1 MNTNDRT
8 PVSDERLAR
17 SRARLALTVIAA
29 GLAANMAF
37 VIAAR
42 MLGADFP
49 YSSFLFMQEDRFA
62 DFFKLILAVKEPASQ
77 ASIIDW
83 PFQPHLE
90 ALRQQGIALQGT
102 IINADHLPP
111 LAMALALAA
120 RLTIDHFDIVL
131 LFLIVLAGLAIA
143 FVRVLHQNPVTG
155 DLAPYWSAAL
165 LLSFPLIAAVD
176 RGHVFSLIC
185 ALCVLAGTLRMVARG
200 RADMVV
206 LILFAIAINVRPNL
220 IVLPALFFCS
230 RRIGQWRDMA
240 LLLGVVMAL
249 FAAGL
254 FASNAMNPDF
264 TLQTWRQGLADFQQF
279 RSNWPHVSGLQSS
292 LATIPELLGMD
303 RKFAQAISFCLAAAI
318 GVVALILALQK
329 RLGIIE
335 MTFLALAAMP
345 IGLPDFADYHLL
357 PFLLVPMLYAKLAT
371 VPTMG
376 ERIAFAASLFVLV
389 PKAYVFGEPWF
400 VAPWSSQT
408 IANPLVLLL
417 ACVAILAIA
426 VKGPAVDR
434 TEPDAQPA

>member
-1 MNTNDRT
+1 
-8 PVSDERLAR
+8 
-17 SRARLALTVIAA
+17 
-29 GLAANMAF
+29 
-37 VIAAR
+37 
-42 MLGADFP
+42 
-49 YSSFLFMQEDRFA
+49 
-62 DFFKLILAVKEPASQ
+62 
-77 ASIIDW
+77 
-83 PFQPHLE
+83 
-90 ALRQQGIALQGT
+90 
-102 IINADHLPP
+102 
-111 LAMALALAA
+111 
-120 RLTIDHFDIVL
+120 
-131 LFLIVLAGLAIA
+131 
-143 FVRVLHQNPVTG
+143 
-155 DLAPYWSAAL
+155 
-165 LLSFPLIAAVD
+165 
-176 RGHVFSLIC
+176 
-185 ALCVLAGTLRMVARG
+185 
-200 RADMVV
+200 
-206 LILFAIAINVRPNL
+206 
-220 IVLPALFFCS
+220 VLPALFFCS